1 MDRLFQSVQRKRE
14 RGQRVQR
21 WRMEKKER
29 GGGEKGWEDENG
41 ERMQF
46 SIWLGEETEG
56 LRKSS

>member
-1 MDRLFQSVQRKRE
+1 
-14 RGQRVQR
+14 
-21 WRMEKKER
+21 MEKKER